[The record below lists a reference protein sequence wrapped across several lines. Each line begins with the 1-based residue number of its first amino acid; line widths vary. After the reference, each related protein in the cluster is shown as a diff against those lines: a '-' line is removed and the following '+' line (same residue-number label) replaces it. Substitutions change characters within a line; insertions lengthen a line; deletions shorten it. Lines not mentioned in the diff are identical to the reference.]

1 MTAILDD
8 KVRIAQLTTALA
20 RIARLT
26 PSAANAG
33 SADDLH
39 MTVKAIALTALDEA
53 SVSDHQAALQMAA
66 PVMWNAIKAVIR
78 CARGELERPATE
90 RTPWTEAEAAIGAAV
105 AIVEASG
112 GKVDEE

>member
-1 MTAILDD
+1 MSTPLDD
-8 KVRIAQLTTALA
+8 KIRIAQLTTALA

-39 MTVKAIALTALDEA
+39 MTVKAIALTALDDA
-53 SVSDHQAALQMAA
+53 AVSDHQAALQMAA

-90 RTPWTEAEAAIGAAV
+90 RAPWAEAEAAIGATV
-105 AIVEASG
+105 AIIEAYG
-112 GKVDEE
+112 GKVDDE